1 MPRPKANCYD
11 NAPACRAKAASLRV
25 LAEQINTQSFKERT
39 LAIAKAW
46 DAKADELERP
56 IIHHC

>member
-1 MPRPKANCYD
+1 MTRMKLENLD
-11 NAPACRAKAASLRV
+11 SAPACRAKAASVRE
-25 LAEQINTQSFKERT
+25 LAEQIDTPAYKERA
-39 LAIAKAW
+39 LEIARAW